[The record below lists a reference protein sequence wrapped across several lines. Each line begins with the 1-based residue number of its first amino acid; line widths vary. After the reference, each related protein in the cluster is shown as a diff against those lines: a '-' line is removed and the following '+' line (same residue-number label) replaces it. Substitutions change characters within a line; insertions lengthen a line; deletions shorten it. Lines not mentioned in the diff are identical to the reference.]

1 MAKKSAISGEYIVTV
16 EDSGSI
22 KVCKI
27 YDNVKGSLRE
37 IAQSV
42 GMAYDPDWTTRQFG
56 SKIIKEYGAGNM
68 AAVGEYIVVKEASG
82 SISTFRTYDNTIG
95 ALREI
100 SASVGFSYDSGWNT
114 RQFGSKLVD
123 FLNGK

>member
-27 YDNVKGSLRE
+27 YDNVRGSLRE
-37 IAQSV
+37 IAESS
-42 GMAYDPDWTTRQFG
+42 GMAYDSGWTTRQFG
-56 SKIIKEYGAGNM
+56 AKVIKEYGAGNM
-68 AAVGEYIVVKEASG
+68 AEVGEYIVVKESSG
-82 SISTFRTYDNTIG
+82 SISTFRTYANTKG

-100 SASVGFSYDSGWNT
+100 AARVGFAYDSGWNT